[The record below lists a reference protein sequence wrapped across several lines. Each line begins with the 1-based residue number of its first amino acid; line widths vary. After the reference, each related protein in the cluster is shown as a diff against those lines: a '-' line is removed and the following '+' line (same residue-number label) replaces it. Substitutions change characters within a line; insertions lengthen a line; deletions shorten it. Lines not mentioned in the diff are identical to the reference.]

1 MVIGERFAWGHL
13 QKTGGD
19 ATLGM
24 FQLFPRLIVH
34 ADPRNVQQKHA
45 PFSSREHEVEGKI
58 LVCNLRRLPAW
69 SLSWAQHHSQHRS
82 VRGDGR
88 PVLMPSP
95 QAIAERRHGDLRLAD
110 LTGEGRF
117 VIDRWLRTECLAD
130 DFIALVSELIDLSA
144 SDREQI
150 AGFPRVNALEY
161 DHEIEHW
168 FTPAQVRL
176 IYANNPVWAKLEERV
191 FGDLAM
197 PG

>member
-45 PFSSREHEVEGKI
+45 PFSSREHEVEGKM
-58 LVCNLRRLPAW
+58 LACNLRRLPAW

-110 LTGEGRF
+110 LTGGGRF
-117 VIDRWLRTECLAD
+117 VID
-130 DFIALVSELIDLSA
+130 SELTDLSA

-150 AGFPRVNALEY
+150 AGYPRVNALEY

-168 FTPAQVRL
+168 FTSAQVRL
-176 IYANNPVWAKLEERV
+176 MYANNPVWAKLEERI
-191 FGDLAM
+191 FGNLAL